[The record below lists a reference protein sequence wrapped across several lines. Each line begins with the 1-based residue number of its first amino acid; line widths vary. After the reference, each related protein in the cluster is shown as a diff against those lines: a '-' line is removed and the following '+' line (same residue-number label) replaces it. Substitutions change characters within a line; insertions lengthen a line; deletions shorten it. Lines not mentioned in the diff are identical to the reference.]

1 MEDCFIELFIH
12 YSKLFLVII
21 LSEIKFQK
29 KQEPCIS
36 YNSLFP

>member
-1 MEDCFIELFIH
+1 MEDCFIELVIH

-29 KQEPCIS
+29 KQEQWIF

>member
-1 MEDCFIELFIH
+1 MEDCFIELFIQ

-29 KQEPCIS
+29 K
-36 YNSLFP
+36 

>member
-12 YSKLFLVII
+12 YSELFLVII
-21 LSEIKFQK
+21 LSEIKFQN
-29 KQEPCIS
+29 KQEPCIF

>member
-1 MEDCFIELFIH
+1 MEDYFIELFIH

-29 KQEPCIS
+29 K
-36 YNSLFP
+36 